1 MDVIKS
7 LPYIVFIICSLLS
20 AFVAAVSQIILKG
33 SANVEYDKKYK
44 EYLNVRVISA
54 YGLFFLSFVLGFVA
68 LFKLDFA
75 TNSIINASSYI
86 FVGVLGY
93 LVLKERINVWKAVG
107 LTLIIIGIV
116 VAVLNFS

>member
-1 MDVIKS
+1 MDAIKS

-20 AFVAAVSQIILKG
+20 ALVAAISQTILK
-33 SANVEYDKKYK
+33 SAANVEYDKKYK

-54 YGLFFLSFVLGFVA
+54 YGLFFLSFILGFIA
-68 LFKLDFA
+68 LFKVDFA

-93 LVLKERINVWKAVG
+93 FVLKERINLWKALG
-107 LTLIIIGIV
+107 LILIIIGIV
-116 VAVLNFS
+116 VAVLNI